1 MATPDQEKSRPGA
14 LLSVLAWAT
23 PLLAVGWAFDLYR
36 PLGVAPVQAQFVA
49 AMLAFAL
56 PAVFL
61 KGGAAARWRD
71 WAFAALSAGAAGYM
85 AVNADRLG
93 LEIVY
98 RPADGIVAC
107 SILLVCMLEALR
119 RSAGWVLVGLV
130 LAFLVYGVLGDAIP
144 GTLQARDVP
153 VDRQVLYLVLD
164 SNGLLGV
171 IPGIACT
178 VVVAYILLGNLLLES
193 GGGRF
198 FTDLSAAL
206 LGRARGGP
214 AKVAVGAS
222 ALFGSISGSAVA
234 NVVSTGVITIP
245 LMREAG
251 YTREQ
256 AGAIEAVAST
266 GGQLMPPIM
275 GAAAFLMA
283 DFLSVSYAE
292 VVVAAIVPSLLYYI
306 ALFIQVDLE
315 AARRDL
321 RAPPGAATVRL
332 GGVLRAGWYVPLPF
346 AVVVVGLFAFN
357 MPPEIAAY
365 EAAAL
370 LLCVVAAAGYGGR
383 RSPLAVA
390 AAAIPATGHAVAEL
404 IVIAGGASFIVAVIN
419 LSGFG
424 FSLTLGLVDLA
435 RQSLVLLLLLAALIS
450 VVLGMGMPTVAVYV
464 LLAALVAPALIKAG
478 VAPMAAHMFVI
489 YFGMMSM
496 VTPPVAIAAFAAATL
511 AGGSQMGTAATAVR
525 LGWTAYI
532 VPFLFVASPSLL
544 LEGSAGETALATGTA
559 LGGVWLVSVAV
570 AGYLW
575 RPLPAALRCLWAAAG
590 IALMTPAGAF
600 AGAIWSD
607 AGGFVAGAA
616 LVAWEARRRRPAP
629 S

>member
-1 MATPDQEKSRPGA
+1 METPEQETSRSG
-14 LLSVLAWAT
+14 VLASTLAWIT
-23 PLLAVGWAFDLYR
+23 PLLAIAWAFDLYR
-36 PLGVAPVQAQFVA
+36 PLGLAPVQGQFVA

-61 KGGAAARWRD
+61 KGGIAVRWWD
-71 WAFAALSAGAAGYM
+71 WSLALLSAGAAGYL
-85 AVNADRLG
+85 VFNANRLG
-93 LEIVY
+93 LQIVY
-98 RPADGIVAC
+98 RPTDGIVA
-107 SILLVCMLEALR
+107 SAILIVCMLEALR
-119 RSAGWVLVGLV
+119 RSTGWVLVALV
-130 LAFLVYGVLGDAIP
+130 VAFLVYGVWGDAIP

-153 VDRQVLYLVLD
+153 VDRQILYLVLD

-198 FTDLSAAL
+198 FTDLSSAL

-256 AGAIEAVAST
+256 AGAIEAIAST

-283 DFLSVSYAE
+283 DFLAVSYAE
-292 VVVAAIVPSLLYYI
+292 VVVAAILPSLLYYV

-315 AARRDL
+315 AARRNL
-321 RAPPGAATVRL
+321 RAPPGAVQARL
-332 GGVLRAGWYVPLPF
+332 GHVLGTGWYVPLPF
-346 AVVVVGLFAFN
+346 IIVVVGLFAFN
-357 MPPEIAAY
+357 MPPELAAY
-365 EAAAL
+365 YAAGL
-370 LLCVVAAAGYGGR
+370 LLCVVAFAGYGGR
-383 RSPLAVA
+383 RSPFAVVA
-390 AAAIPATGHAVAEL
+390 AAVPATGHAVAEL
-404 IVIAGGASFIVAVIN
+404 IVIAGSASFIVAVIN

-435 RQSLVLLLLLAALIS
+435 SQSLVLLLLLAAAIS
-450 VVLGMGMPTVAVYV
+450 IVLGMGMPTIAVYV

-478 VAPMAAHMFVI
+478 VVPMAAHMFVI

-511 AGGSQMGTAATAVR
+511 AGGSQMGTAAMAVR

-544 LEGSAGETALATGTA
+544 LEGSAGETALAAVTA

-570 AGYLW
+570 AGFLW
-575 RPLPAALRCLWAAAG
+575 RPLPAAARCLWAVSG
-590 IALMTPAGAF
+590 IALMVPAGAF
-600 AGAIWSD
+600 PGAIWSD
-607 AGGFVAGAA
+607 AAGFVSGLV
-616 LVAWEARRRRPAP
+616 LVAFELRYREPAVG
-629 S
+629 